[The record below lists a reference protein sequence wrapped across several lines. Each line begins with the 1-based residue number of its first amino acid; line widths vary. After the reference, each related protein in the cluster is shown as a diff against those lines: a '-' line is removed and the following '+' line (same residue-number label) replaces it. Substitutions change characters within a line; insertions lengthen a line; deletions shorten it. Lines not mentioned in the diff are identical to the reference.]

1 MSKKYIS
8 QTKKQ
13 SEETIKIL
21 IDTYKD
27 AKCGLDYTSPF
38 YLVVA
43 LILAAQCTDKRV
55 NEITPLF
62 FKRFPT
68 IEDVKNA
75 SIEDVINII
84 RPCGFYK
91 NKAHSII
98 ESARIVCD
106 EFNGKVPNTMKD
118 LTKLCGIGRKSANII
133 LQECFGKIE
142 GIAVDTHVT
151 RISRKI
157 GFSNGKTQIQI
168 ENELLKRFDKKY
180 WGKINHVLVLHGR
193 AICIANRPKCD
204 ECPISNLCKK
214 ND

>member
-106 EFNGKVPNTMKD
+106 EFNGKVPNTMED

-157 GFSNGKTQIQI
+157 GFSNSKTQIQI

>member
-1 MSKKYIS
+1 MSKKYLK

-13 SEETIKIL
+13 SEEIINIL

-27 AKCGLDYTSPF
+27 AKCGLDYTTPF
-38 YLVVA
+38 SLVVA

-55 NEITPLF
+55 NEITPIF
-62 FKRFPT
+62 FK
-68 IEDVKNA
+68 KYK
-75 SIEDVINII
+75 SIEEVQNADPNDVIDIVK
-84 RPCGFYK
+84 PCGFYK

-98 ESARIVCD
+98 ESAKIVCNSL
-106 EFNGKVPNTMKD
+106 NGIVPDTMED

-157 GFSNGKTQIQI
+157 GFSNGNSQYEI
-168 ENELLKRFDKKY
+168 EKELLKRFNKKY

-193 AICIANRPKCD
+193 AICIANRPKCN
-204 ECPISNLCKK
+204 ECPINTLCKK

>member
-1 MSKKYIS
+1 MSKKYRS

-13 SEETIKIL
+13 SEEIIKIL

-75 SIEDVINII
+75 SMQDVIEII

-98 ESARIVCD
+98 ESSRIICD
-106 EFNGKVPNTMKD
+106 EFDGQVPDTMKN

-133 LQECFGKIE
+133 LQECFKKTV

-157 GFSNGKTQIQI
+157 GFSNGKSQLQI

-180 WGKINHVLVLHGR
+180 WEKINHVLVLHGR
-193 AICIANRPKCD
+193 STCIANRPKCD

>member
-106 EFNGKVPNTMKD
+106 EFNGKVPNTMED

-157 GFSNGKTQIQI
+157 GFSNGKSQIQI

>member
-106 EFNGKVPNTMKD
+106 EFNGKVPNTMED

-168 ENELLKRFDKKY
+168 EYEVLKRFDKKY

-214 ND
+214 NE

>member
-1 MSKKYIS
+1 MSKKYRS

-13 SEETIKIL
+13 SEEIIKIL

-27 AKCGLDYTSPF
+27 AKCGLDYSSPF

-75 SIEDVINII
+75 SMEDVIEII
-84 RPCGFYK
+84 KPCGFYK

-98 ESARIVCD
+98 ESAKIICD
-106 EFNGKVPNTMKD
+106 KFNGQVPDTMED

-133 LQECFGKIE
+133 LQECFKKTV

-157 GFSNGKTQIQI
+157 GFSNGGSQLQI

-180 WGKINHVLVLHGR
+180 WEKINHVLVLHGR
-193 AICIANRPKCD
+193 AICIAKRPKCD

>member
-13 SEETIKIL
+13 SKKKIKI
-21 IDTYKD
+21 IIERYKD

-106 EFNGKVPNTMKD
+106 EFNGKVPNTMED

-157 GFSNGKTQIQI
+157 GFSNGKSQIQI

>member
-1 MSKKYIS
+1 MSKKYRS

-13 SEETIKIL
+13 SEEIIKIL

-27 AKCGLDYTSPF
+27 AKCGLDYSSPF

-75 SIEDVINII
+75 SMEDVIEII
-84 RPCGFYK
+84 KPCGFYK

-98 ESARIVCD
+98 ESAKIICD
-106 EFNGKVPNTMKD
+106 KFNAQVPDTMED

-133 LQECFGKIE
+133 LQECFKKTV

-157 GFSNGKTQIQI
+157 GFSNGGSQLQI

-180 WGKINHVLVLHGR
+180 WEKINHVLVLHGR